1 MRFLV
6 KWIKNA
12 NNGGNKNHS
21 SKKLHSFVVHTVW
34 TIQYGLF
41 FVGNFT
47 GSGQEMTGAGVIAKP
62 HRMKSR
68 STMVLSA
75 LISTWSKIDKIGRNC

>member
-21 SKKLHSFVVHTVW
+21 SKKASH
-34 TIQYGLF
+34 GLF

-47 GSGQEMTGAGVIAKP
+47 GSGQEMTVAGVIAKP